1 MDNEPLDFDDNP
13 IKELEI
19 SQAMNILIRY
29 FPDKSDS
36 YLKDCSS
43 DLVEH
48 FRILHA
54 RE

>member
-1 MDNEPLDFDDNP
+1 MEDQLEDFSDNP

-29 FPDKSDS
+29 FPDKSVS